1 MSGSRAENDIPS
13 CCYYKHRPT
22 YRSFFQTIN
31 HLIMSS
37 STSTT
42 EVKVSPAPAA
52 ITQVGKVAIV
62 TGASRYVCVATVCL
76 SFVYMYMCTSFT
88 YLSCVYVNRGIG
100 AGIALRLARDG
111 AKVVVNYQKDK
122 KAADAVVAAITS
134 TGGSAVAVQADASSS
149 TDVDR
154 LFSEAKRIYGRVDIV
169 VANAGIFLGSPIATQ
184 SNTEFDKLFD
194 VNVKGVFYALRA
206 AANHVEANGRIV
218 VLGSILKS
226 GTSQGYGAY
235 SATKAAVEVL
245 ANTAAQELGAKGI
258 TVNTI
263 HPGPTDTDMLAPSVA
278 NPGVRAY
285 FEGITPFKRLGT
297 VADIADSVA
306 LVTSE
311 SARWISGQNI
321 VVAGAAK

>member
-1 MSGSRAENDIPS
+1 
-13 CCYYKHRPT
+13 
-22 YRSFFQTIN
+22 
-31 HLIMSS
+31 MSS
-37 STSTT
+37 APTT

-52 ITQVGKVAIV
+52 ITQAGKVAIV
-62 TGASRYVCVATVCL
+62 TGAS
-76 SFVYMYMCTSFT
+76 
-88 YLSCVYVNRGIG
+88 RGIG

-122 KAADAVVAAITS
+122 KSADAVVTAITTSGGAAI
-134 TGGSAVAVQADASSS
+134 AVQADAASS

-154 LFSEAKRIYGRVDIV
+154 LFAEAKRVYGRVDIV
-169 VANAGIFLGSPIATQ
+169 VANAGIFAGSSISSTTNA
-184 SNTEFDKLFD
+184 EFDKLFD

-206 AANHVEANGRIV
+206 AANNVENNGRIV
-218 VLGSILKS
+218 VLGSILKN
-226 GTSQGYGAY
+226 GTSAGYGPYA
-235 SATKAAVEVL
+235 ATKVAVEVL
-245 ANTAAQELGAKGI
+245 ANTLAQELGSKGI

-306 LVTSE
+306 LITSE
-311 SARWISGQNI
+311 SARWISGQNV

>member
-1 MSGSRAENDIPS
+1 
-13 CCYYKHRPT
+13 
-22 YRSFFQTIN
+22 
-31 HLIMSS
+31 MSS

-62 TGASRYVCVATVCL
+62 TGASRYIYMCVCVCVCVCVCYYL
-76 SFVYMYMCTSFT
+76 SVLCLYMYMCTSFT
-88 YLSCVYVNRGIG
+88 HLSCVYVNRGIG

-122 KAADAVVAAITS
+122 KAADAVVAAISS

>member
-1 MSGSRAENDIPS
+1 MLYS
-13 CCYYKHRPT
+13 
-22 YRSFFQTIN
+22 
-31 HLIMSS
+31 
-37 STSTT
+37 
-42 EVKVSPAPAA
+42 
-52 ITQVGKVAIV
+52 
-62 TGASRYVCVATVCL
+62 
-76 SFVYMYMCTSFT
+76 
-88 YLSCVYVNRGIG
+88 GIG

-122 KAADAVVAAITS
+122 KAADAVVSAITTSGGAAI
-134 TGGSAVAVQADASSS
+134 AVQADASSS

-154 LFSEAKRIYGRVDIV
+154 LFAEAKRVYGRVDIV
-169 VANAGIFLGSPIATQ
+169 VANAGIFAGSPIATTT
-184 SNTEFDKLFD
+184 NAEFDQLFN

-206 AANHVEANGRIV
+206 AANNVEANGRVV

-226 GTSQGYGAY
+226 GTSQGYAAY

-245 ANTAAQELGAKGI
+245 ANTAAQELGGKGI

-263 HPGPTDTDMLAPSVA
+263 HPGKVTFVAHISFILILTNHPFTAYIGPTDTDMLAPSVA
-278 NPGVRAY
+278 NAGVRAY

-306 LVTSE
+306 LITSE